1 MTLNAGELLGSAKMN
16 ATTSNWRVPEV
27 EHFNRGFNE
36 GTRYYNVFPEERKHG
51 LKYIPPPKAEYLYQL
66 TDEQKQY

>member
-1 MTLNAGELLGSAKMN
+1 MHGSKSACN
-16 ATTSNWRVPEV
+16 NWRVPEI

-36 GTRYYNVFPEERKHG
+36 GSRYYNLDERVHG

-66 TDEQKQY
+66 HDALKMSEIQYP